1 VCVVGLALLI
11 GSGASQP
18 SVDSWGLVLAVASS
32 AGYALYTVAAKRLM
46 NGGHRSDEVMAAAFG
61 LGGILLLPVLLTQP
75 LAWLTTGSG
84 VVMALWLG
92 LATTTVAYVLFGR
105 GLRNLP
111 AGPVTTLVL
120 AEPVVATVLGV
131 VVLGEHLVPLGWV
144 GAALVLAGLALQGVA
159 STRSSR
165 TSARDLGRAA
175 ASGAG
180 KPPHDQ
186 DHAETGSGVG
196 DGVAGG
202 QSSP

>member
-1 VCVVGLALLI
+1 
-11 GSGASQP
+11 
-18 SVDSWGLVLAVASS
+18 
-32 AGYALYTVAAKRLM
+32 
-46 NGGHRSDEVMAAAFG
+46 
-61 LGGILLLPVLLTQP
+61 
-75 LAWLTTGSG
+75 
-84 VVMALWLG
+84 MALWLG